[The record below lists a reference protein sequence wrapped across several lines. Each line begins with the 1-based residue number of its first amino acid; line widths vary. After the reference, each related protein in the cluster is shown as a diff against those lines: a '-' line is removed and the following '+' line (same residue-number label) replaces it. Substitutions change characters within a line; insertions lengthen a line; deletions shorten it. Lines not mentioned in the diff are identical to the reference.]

1 MQPPASIAWLVDA
14 VGEEEALAFIENAGG
29 QRIWVPT
36 KVGRSQLIE
45 LYGKAVVDALIAQHR
60 GGVAY
65 QVPLVK
71 SWRAHILAKMGLSDN
86 EICTRLGI
94 SWRQVSNLLSTDPSI
109 DRKVARSSNSNQMDM
124 FGVNY

>member
-14 VGEEEALAFIENAGG
+14 VGEEEALAFIESAGG

-36 KVGRSQLIE
+36 KIGRSQLIE
-45 LYGKAVVDALIAQHR
+45 LYGSAVVDALITQHR

-71 SWRAHILAKMGLSDN
+71 AWRAHMLAKLGLSDN

-94 SWRQVSNLLSTDPSI
+94 SWRQVSNLLSADPSI
-109 DRKVARSSNSNQMDM
+109 DRKVGRGSTPDQMDM
-124 FGVNY
+124 FSV